1 MNRNEIRA
9 INEEV
14 LLATY
19 ARNKIKA
26 AGNTIADLVGK
37 IDLAEELLETDKID
51 ESTYKDF
58 VAEVRVECKTLV
70 AEIYGFMHLSQVE
83 GHFDHVFEN
92 HEHE

>member
-14 LLATY
+14 LLASY
-19 ARNKIKA
+19 ARSKIKA
-26 AGNTIADLVGK
+26 AGNAIADLVGK